1 MLTAGIGS
9 HGSLEASS
17 DVKIDL
23 QSANVG
29 ASTSDEDRLHATF
42 VCRNI
47 KVDTFVGAEGPDR
60 SQGKVLLSLYDNAAQ
75 SRGSV
80 EVLGLSD
87 VAATMGLEGL
97 FADEHANATAR
108 TITPEGLLRA
118 LKEFEEYGGRLNSD
132 LGASAEEIVRHY
144 RAFLASDRPSKP
156 HYRFIDLL
164 NGVCVRPHQEEFS
177 TIRSRSSGAI
187 RWIDI
192 SNPSHGLLESI
203 AKDLELSNGTV
214 RLCLED
220 QQPITANGHKE
231 TLFISTKELRF
242 DPESGV
248 LTKSPLTMI
257 IGKGFV
263 VTLHQGRSAAADRVW
278 AEARTQEVMQD
289 DLGSTNYLACRI
301 FGSTV
306 YAAKEAIEQLARE
319 SEHLNG
325 RYLQPSRNDLTR
337 AEQLSH
343 SAREAES
350 VMLHLGEVI
359 AALREERHRYGA
371 AKPKESL
378 SRYSA
383 IVRSSLDQSRIVEE
397 RVADKR
403 QSWGIEAQN
412 LSNQYTSRLSIAI
425 AALSVPGVIF
435 GFFGQNFAENPFSN
449 MDVWL
454 MNGLGVAASSAL
466 VGGLWF
472 LTHRERHRK
481 PHQPLPLDSAL

>member
-1 MLTAGIGS
+1 MFAAERGIQCALS
-9 HGSLEASS
+9 ASRGAET
-17 DVKIDL
+17 DL
-23 QSANVG
+23 QSTTLGVTTA
-29 ASTSDEDRLHATF
+29 DEDRLHASF
-42 VCRNI
+42 ICRNI
-47 KVDTFVGAEGPDR
+47 KVDTFIGAEGPDR
-60 SQGKVLLSLYDNAAQ
+60 SQGKVLLSLYDHTAQ
-75 SRGSV
+75 LRGSI
-80 EVLGLSD
+80 EILGLSD

-97 FADEHANATAR
+97 FADEQSNPKGR

-118 LKEFEEYGGRLNSD
+118 LKEFEEYGGRISSD
-132 LGASAEEIVRHY
+132 TGGSIGEIVRHY
-144 RAFLASDRPSKP
+144 RAFLSVDKAPKP
-156 HYRFIDLL
+156 HYRFIDLID
-164 NGVCVRPHQEEFS
+164 GVCVRPHEEEFS
-177 TIRSRSSGAI
+177 TIRSRDSGAI

-192 SNPSHGLLESI
+192 SNPSYELLESI

-214 RLCLED
+214 RLCLEEH
-220 QQPITANGHKE
+220 QPITANGHKE

-248 LTKSPLTMI
+248 LTKSPLTLI
-257 IGKGFV
+257 VGKGFV
-263 VTLHQGRSAAADRVW
+263 VTLHPGRSAAADRVW
-278 AEARTQEVMQD
+278 AEARTQEVMQG

-301 FGSTV
+301 FGSSV

-325 RYLQPSRNDLTR
+325 KYLQPSRSDLTR

-359 AALREERHRYGA
+359 EALREERHRYGA
-371 AKPKESL
+371 VKPKESL

-383 IVRSSLDQSRIVEE
+383 IVRSSLDQSRIVED

-435 GFFGQNFAENPFSN
+435 GFFGQNFAHYPFSN

-481 PHQPLPLDSAL
+481 PHRPLPTESGL